1 MNNARLSDN
10 VFDKA
15 IRRTAMY
22 LTAKLPAAE
31 KQIYFGLIVLILK
44 QMVRQA
50 HHLTTLSEVER
61 QITMTKIHN
70 LKQLFQDIF

>member
-22 LTAKLPAAE
+22 LTAKLPASDTR
-31 KQIYFGLIVLILK
+31 IYFGLIVWVLMLCLFFPITSRAAGIPLK
-44 QMVRQA
+44 
-50 HHLTTLSEVER
+50 TLKTETG
-61 QITMTKIHN
+61 Q
-70 LKQLFQDIF
+70 